1 MSSGIPFGL
10 IQLKVVGDRES
21 VTVNAA
27 NTLIDAIGTANG
39 APSAPSLAVEAKR
52 EYIG

>member
-1 MSSGIPFGL
+1 VCNRLMSSGIPFGL

-27 NTLIDAIGTANG
+27 DPKPKNCTKGN
-39 APSAPSLAVEAKR
+39 
-52 EYIG
+52 